1 MDEGAALPGELLDLV
16 DDEWRADVLPDDGR
30 GLCCRLSAADA
41 KSTTEA
47 FPSMASLQEYLG
59 DIPLPPGTE
68 APADDIEDPGQE
80 HQAAGTDT
88 WPDIGLHTIM

>member
-1 MDEGAALPGELLDLV
+1 MDEGAALPGALLDLV
-16 DDEWRADVLPDDGR
+16 DDEWRADVLPDD
-30 GLCCRLSAADA
+30 
-41 KSTTEA
+41 
-47 FPSMASLQEYLG
+47 

-88 WPDIGLHTIM
+88 WPDLGLHIIK